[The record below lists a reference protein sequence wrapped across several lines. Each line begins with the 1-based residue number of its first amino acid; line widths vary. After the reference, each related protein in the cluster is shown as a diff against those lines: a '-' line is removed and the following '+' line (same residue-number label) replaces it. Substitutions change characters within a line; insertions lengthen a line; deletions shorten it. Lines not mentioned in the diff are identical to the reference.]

1 MTLEEILKDP
11 KFWEEVQREEDE
23 KFLQEIEAA
32 NKDERFNRCD
42 FQDFL
47 DYVNKLEASEKR

>member
-1 MTLEEILKDP
+1 MTLEEILNDLKL
-11 KFWEEVQREEDE
+11 KEEVQLEDDE

-32 NKDERFNRCD
+32 NKDERFNSCD

-47 DYVNKLEASEKR
+47 DYLNKLEASEKR